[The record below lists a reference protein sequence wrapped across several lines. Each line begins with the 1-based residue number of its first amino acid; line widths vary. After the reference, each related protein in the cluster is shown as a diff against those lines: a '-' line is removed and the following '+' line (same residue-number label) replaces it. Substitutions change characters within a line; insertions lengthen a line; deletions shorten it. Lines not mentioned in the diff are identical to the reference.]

1 MKRHEWQSEG
11 NSPLV
16 TITTPVYNNSKEIT
30 FAYASVLNQT
40 YPRWEW
46 IVVDDGST
54 DNVAELFGRNP
65 DDRIQFVRR
74 NENQGRSA
82 ARQVSLERSAGKY
95 VCMLDADDWMLSSR
109 LERQVEFLEGHPDH
123 ALVSSSMAIADVSGS
138 LIGIRGCNS
147 DGLSGTART
156 YAMNRLRAPEVAF
169 APSMFRKS
177 EVGQCRYDPQLLLG
191 EDSHF
196 LMAYLRG
203 RKYASLSDPLYV
215 YNEGISISLEKLLG
229 RLRYGRLGLRESF
242 LDQPG
247 RAGAMYVE
255 SLVKSGVYTVLWRL
269 GLKDLVLRKR
279 TRLPTADEARCY
291 AAEMEKVAKTA
302 EQLKSV

>member
-1 MKRHEWQSEG
+1 
-11 NSPLV
+11 
-16 TITTPVYNNSKEIT
+16 
-30 FAYASVLNQT
+30 
-40 YPRWEW
+40 
-46 IVVDDGST
+46 
-54 DNVAELFGRNP
+54 
-65 DDRIQFVRR
+65 
-74 NENQGRSA
+74 
-82 ARQVSLERSAGKY
+82 
-95 VCMLDADDWMLSSR
+95 
-109 LERQVEFLEGHPDH
+109 
-123 ALVSSSMAIADVSGS
+123 
-138 LIGIRGCNS
+138 
-147 DGLSGTART
+147 
-156 YAMNRLRAPEVAF
+156 
-169 APSMFRKS
+169 
-177 EVGQCRYDPQLLLG
+177 
-191 EDSHF
+191 
-196 LMAYLRG
+196 MAYLRG